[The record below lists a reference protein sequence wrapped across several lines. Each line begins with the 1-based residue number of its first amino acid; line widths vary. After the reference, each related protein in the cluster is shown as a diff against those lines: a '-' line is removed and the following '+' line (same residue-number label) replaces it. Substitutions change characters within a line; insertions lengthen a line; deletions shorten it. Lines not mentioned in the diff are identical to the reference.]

1 MAKITLHKD
10 DDPALAL
17 ASKQAKATFRY
28 FWREL
33 SWEYRR
39 IIPGLELAAFKVA
52 LTDDE
57 ETPAEVMWCNEVN
70 FDGYQISGRLLNQP
84 NWLKSIKEGD
94 SVKIPLKALV
104 DWLYAIDSVAYG
116 GFTVN
121 AIRKQMG
128 KSERKQHDAAW
139 GMDFGN
145 PDEVHL
151 VPPEWFEETKAKKK
165 GLFGLGKSAGPAP
178 VSDDVLQSTEH
189 PMAANMAE
197 SLQEFVSKDPRAASE
212 IGEDGLNMLHQI
224 ALTGSVIGVKTML
237 KCGVDVNSKS
247 KRGHTAL
254 DFAKALGWKKAYAVL
269 AKNGGKPAGK

>member
-10 DDPALAL
+10 DDPAIEL
-17 ASKQAKATFRY
+17 ASKSAKATFRY

-39 IIPGLELAAFKVA
+39 IVPGLELAVFKVA
-52 LTDDE
+52 LTDNE

-84 NWLKSIKEGD
+84 NWLKSIQEGD
-94 SVKIPLKALV
+94 SVKIPLKALK
-104 DWLYAIDSVAYG
+104 DWLYAINGVAYG

-121 AIRKQMG
+121 AIRKQMS
-128 KSERKQHDAAW
+128 KSERKQHDDAW

-145 PDEVHL
+145 PDQVH
-151 VPPEWFEETKAKKK
+151 VAPPEWFEETKAKKK
-165 GLFGLGKSAGPAP
+165 GFFGMGKSADPEP
-178 VSDDVLQSTEH
+178 LSDDVLQSKEH
-189 PMAANMAE
+189 PMAANMAD
-197 SLQEFVSKDPRAASE
+197 SLQEFVSKNPQAASE

-224 ALTGSVIGVKTML
+224 SLTGSVIGVKSIL

-247 KRGHTAL
+247 KRGHTAM
-254 DFAKALGWKKAYAVL
+254 DFAKALGWKRAYAVL
-269 AKNGGKPAGK
+269 AKNGGKHAGK

>member
-1 MAKITLHKD
+1 MAMITLHKD
-10 DDPALAL
+10 DDPALEQ
-17 ASKQAKATFRY
+17 ASKKAKATFRY

-52 LTDDE
+52 LTDNE

-70 FDGYQISGRLLNQP
+70 FDGYRISGRLLNQP

-94 SVKIPLKALV
+94 PVEIPLKALK
-104 DWLYAIDSVAYG
+104 DWLYAINSVAYG

-128 KSERKQHDAAW
+128 KGERKQHDAAW

-145 PDEVHL
+145 PDQVHV
-151 VPPEWFEETKAKKK
+151 VPPEWFEENKAKKK
-165 GLFGLGKSAGPAP
+165 GLFGLGKSAQPQP
-178 VSDDVLQSTEH
+178 LSDDVLQSKEH

-197 SLQEFVSKDPRAASE
+197 SLHEFLSKNTQAAGE
-212 IGEDGLNMLHQI
+212 IGEDGLNMLHQT
-224 ALTGSVIGVKTML
+224 ALTGSVIGLKAML
-237 KCGVDVNSKS
+237 ECGVDVNLKS

-254 DFAKALGWKKAYAVL
+254 DFAKALGWKNAYAFI
-269 AKNGGKPAGK
+269 AKNGGRHAGK